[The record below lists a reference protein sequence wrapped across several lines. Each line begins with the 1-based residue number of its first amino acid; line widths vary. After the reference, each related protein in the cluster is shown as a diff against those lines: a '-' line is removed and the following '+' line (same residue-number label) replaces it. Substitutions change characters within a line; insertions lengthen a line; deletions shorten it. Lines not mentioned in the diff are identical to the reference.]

1 MPIVKYW
8 HNWRKVLDTAK
19 EKIPGKYRIGDTCF
33 MSLTTIEGNLHTKY
47 TKDLNH
53 VPKEVNDLLSVI
65 IVLGNDVHSGQI
77 ISIVN
82 GITMNN
88 IGKRAHVLRHSHGR

>member
-1 MPIVKYW
+1 M
-8 HNWRKVLDTAK
+8 DTAK

-33 MSLTTIEGNLHTKY
+33 TSLTTIEGNLYTKY

-53 VPKEVNDLLSVI
+53 VHKEVNDLLSVI

-77 ISIVN
+77 IFIVN

-88 IGKRAHVLRHSHGR
+88 IGKGSHVLRHSHGR